1 MTSPVSIF
9 LRDLRLQVGM
19 TQLDLAHLIGYE
31 QAYLSSIELGSKSP
45 SKEFLDKLE
54 AALKLSEKD
63 RLSLGVALQASKRRF
78 TLPPE
83 ASTETFRFCNDLW
96 GKIERL
102 HPALLDA
109 MHLMLKVED
118 QVAERPRLQPNRL
131 RRRGNKE
138 AKM

>member
-1 MTSPVSIF
+1 MTSPISLF

-45 SKEFLDKLE
+45 SKEFLTKLA
-54 AALKLSEKD
+54 AALKLNEKN
-63 RLSLGVALQASKRRF
+63 LQALELALAASKRRF

-83 ASTETFRFCNDLW
+83 ASIETYRFCNDLW

-118 QVAERPRLQPNRL
+118 QVEERPGIQTTRL
-131 RRRGNKE
+131 RRRGKKE
-138 AKM
+138 VQM